1 MKSEIDT
8 YVTQAIR
15 KRREALGISQEALS
29 FKIGRTAT
37 CVANIE
43 NGTRKYTVT
52 HLYLIAIALKCSV
65 NDFFPDKPILSKDT
79 RTRIK

>member
-15 KRREALGISQEALS
+15 KRREALGISQEALAYQ
-29 FKIGRTAT
+29 IGRTGT
-37 CVANIE
+37 CIANIE

-52 HLYLIAIALKCSV
+52 HIYLIAIALKCSV
-65 NDFFPDKPILSKDT
+65 SDFFPDKPIFSKDT
-79 RTRIK
+79 RTRTK